1 MRDENQPKNV
11 DDTSAYVDGIQN
23 PDSPPPTFKITRETG
38 LTFTS

>member
-23 PDSPPPTFKITRETG
+23 PDSPPLHKNNSRDWPNIY
-38 LTFTS
+38 